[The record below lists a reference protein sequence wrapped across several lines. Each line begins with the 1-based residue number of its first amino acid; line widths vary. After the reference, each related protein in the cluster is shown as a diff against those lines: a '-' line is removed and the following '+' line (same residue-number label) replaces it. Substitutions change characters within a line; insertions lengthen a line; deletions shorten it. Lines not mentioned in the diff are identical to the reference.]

1 VEVGGKNAHFIS
13 ITVGHGVIA
22 AGYLYFKPNGSEPQ
36 VSPRL
41 AEILEVNPRPKPIA
55 KRVENVPIS
64 SLSDDLKGG
73 VRDFATQVGSFSSI
87 LYQIWST
94 WAV

>member
-1 VEVGGKNAHFIS
+1 M
-13 ITVGHGVIA
+13 
-22 AGYLYFKPNGSEPQ
+22 